1 MIEFDNHG
9 YIKPYEIIEISLA
22 DFEKNFVSGMPDQER
37 RNQIFQV
44 YLEYLSELFEVVGR
58 DFFQLINGSFTT
70 QQELPKDIDV
80 VKFLHYRN
88 YNDKFEEVEKLTKK
102 WQEKTETDIYI
113 AAFSAPGHPYFIHCQ
128 LLFERWKTLFSYS
141 RESENGKR
149 FPKGLIKIQFNG

>member
-70 QQELPKDIDV
+70 QQELPKDIDFITFVDYRIYLKKEDEIERFLRKWENKGVADASV
-80 VKFLHYRN
+80 VPISY
-88 YNDKFEEVEKLTKK
+88 
-102 WQEKTETDIYI
+102 
-113 AAFSAPGHPYFIHCQ
+113 PGHPHFIHCQ
-128 LLFERWKTLFSYS
+128 LILEKWNSLYSFS
-141 RESENGKR
+141 RIDEHDIQH
-149 FPKGLIKIQFNG
+149 PKGLIKIQFNG